1 MSTTSAL
8 LAARAH
14 YGQRDKKGLPY
25 LTHPMRALSAF
36 DDETLQIIA
45 VLHDVIED
53 SDLTDDDLRAAGCS
67 ERMVDAVVA
76 LSHLPPEPREQY
88 YERVKANADALTVKL
103 VDIEDNARP
112 DRLHYLDEAT
122 QDRLRRKYELARRI
136 LGVPPEP
143 GGAA

>member
-1 MSTTSAL
+1 MSATSAL

-25 LTHPMRALSAF
+25 LTHPMRVLSAF

-136 LGVPPEP
+136 LGVPPGP